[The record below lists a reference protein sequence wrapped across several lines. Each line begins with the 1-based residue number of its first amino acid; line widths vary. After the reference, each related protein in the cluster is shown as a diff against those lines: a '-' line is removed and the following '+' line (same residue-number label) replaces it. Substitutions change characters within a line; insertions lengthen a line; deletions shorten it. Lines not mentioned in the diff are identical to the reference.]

1 MTKSSTGV
9 VRPLSLRQGGAA
21 MALGLTAALAAVPA
35 AAQEAP
41 AAEEE
46 VQLDTLKIQDRTAD
60 VNPYAEEGAPYKA
73 RMSAD
78 SRRTRPLAET
88 PQTITVVTETQIKES
103 GRTDLKAILQ
113 LQPGVT
119 IGTGENGNK
128 FGDRYILRGSELKS
142 DVFVD
147 GLRDP
152 GMTTRESFNV
162 EQVELTKGPS
172 STFAGRGS
180 AGGAVNAVTK
190 KATTDYNFVNAD
202 LTGGTDAY
210 VRATADANLRVS
222 DEFALRVNG
231 LYGREDVP
239 ERGPASRERFG
250 AAVSALI
257 KPASNFSVGID
268 YYHLT
273 AHDHPDLGSYF
284 TGAAGT
290 VVPDVPVYAQAGD
303 FVRSVVNV
311 LTGKVKW
318 ELAPGIRLENTARY
332 GQAKNGFVNTGA
344 RAATLFGT
352 STPVTRLDNGHQGWQ
367 RIEYMANQLNLLA
380 SGTLAGMKHDAVL
393 GGEISYNKVING
405 VNPITNGGAFNCA
418 VGTTAT
424 LNAWCVLPG
433 TTDIANLQGR
443 TSYEGTWNNDWQITT
458 SSAYLMDTVDLAPW
472 LTAFGGVRLDHFN
485 YTLKSQTVNGSTGA
499 VTAVLPTIGYSDTLW
514 NYHAGLSLKPSDD
527 GQFYFAFGTAT
538 NINGGESDVGRDC
551 SYGGACVPA
560 ATSTGGNADTNPNF
574 FGNPVKTTNYELGTK
589 WELFGHKLLLT
600 AAAFRLYKD
609 GIFQTCPAT
618 IDPTCPTTGYGSQ
631 GTLNTGRYKVDGV
644 ELGFAGNITSR
655 LSGQAG
661 ATWARSRVL
670 ESATPS
676 DVGRKLAN
684 FANFQASAQLR
695 YQLTDAMAFGGTV
708 THKSSM
714 AAGQPDTAA
723 AYNSTTG
730 AYNYVLPAYTTF
742 DLFASYKLN
751 PHFELR
757 ANVQNVANKD
767 YYIAAYR
774 GGTFVYIGDKR
785 RATLTLSGKF

>member
-9 VRPLSLRQGGAA
+9 VRPLSLRQGTAA
-21 MALGLTAALAAVPA
+21 VALSLSAALAAPA
-35 AAQEAP
+35 AAQAAP
-41 AAEEE
+41 GGEDE

-60 VNPYAEEGAPYKA
+60 VNPYAEDGAPYKA
-73 RMSAD
+73 RVSAD

-88 PQTITVVTETQIKES
+88 PQTITVITESQIKES

-128 FGDRYILRGSELKS
+128 FGDRYVLRGSELKS

-152 GMTTRESFNV
+152 GMTIRESFNV

-180 AGGAVNAVTK
+180 AGGAVNAITK

-202 LTGGTDAY
+202 LTGGTDNY

-231 LYGREDVP
+231 LYGSEDVP
-239 ERGPASRERFG
+239 DRAPASRKRFG

-273 AHDHPDLGSYF
+273 AHDHPDLGAYF
-284 TGAAGT
+284 TGAGGT
-290 VVPDVPVYAQAGD
+290 VVPDVPVYTQSGD

-318 ELAPGIRLENTARY
+318 EIAPGLRIENTARY
-332 GQAKNGFVNTGA
+332 GQARNGYVNTGV

-352 STPVTRLDNGHQGWQ
+352 TTVVPRLDNGHQGWQ
-367 RIEYMANQLNLLA
+367 RIEYMADQLNLLA
-380 SGTLAGMKHDAVL
+380 TTKLAGMKHDLVL
-393 GGEISYNKVING
+393 GGEISYNKVVNG
-405 VNPITNGGAFNCA
+405 VNPITNTAPFNCA

-424 LNAWCVLPG
+424 LNAYCILPG

-443 TSYEGTWNNDWQITT
+443 TYFEGPWNNDWQITT
-458 SSAYLMDTVDLAPW
+458 TSAYVMDTVDLTPW
-472 LTAFGGVRLDHFN
+472 ATVFGGARLDHFD

-499 VTAVLPTIGYSDTLW
+499 VSGALPTIGYSGNLW

-527 GQFYFAFGTAT
+527 GQVYFAFGTAT

-560 ATSTGGNADTNPNF
+560 ANTGGGNPDTNPNF

-609 GIFQTCPAT
+609 GVFQTCPVA
-618 IDPTCPTTGYGSQ
+618 IDPTCSGAGYGQQ

-670 ESATPS
+670 ESATPT
-676 DVGRKLAN
+676 DVGKKLAN
-684 FANFQASAQLR
+684 FADFQASAQLR
-695 YQLTDAMAFGGTV
+695 YQLTDAVAFGGTV

-723 AYNSTTG
+723 VYDSPSG
-730 AYNYVLPAYTTF
+730 AYRYVLPAYTTF
-742 DLFASYKLN
+742 DLFASWKLN
-751 PHFELR
+751 PHLELR

-767 YYIAAYR
+767 YYLAAYR